1 MMANGLY
8 IPFVRRWAIQHWSFN
23 PADAKYKKTIEHSKN
38 AVITE
43 DSRYVIFKIR
53 PWYKDLREGWIKKK
67 RADEMPKDSLG
78 IVELGKENIWKL
90 ANVKSYKTPQKSWGW
105 VAYQMERDK
114 RLRIMKRLSGSDL
127 VLREISNW

>member
-1 MMANGLY
+1 MISNDGKWVAYTICPQVGDTTL
-8 IPFVRRWAIQHWSFN
+8 VIQSS
-23 PADAKYKKTIEHSKN
+23 DAKYKKTIEHSKN

-67 RADEMPKDSLG
+67 RADEMPKDSLS

-90 ANVKSYKTPQKSWGW
+90 ANVRSYKTPQKSWGW
-105 VAYQMERDK
+105 LAYQMERA
-114 RLRIMKRLSGSDL
+114 RG
-127 VLREISNW
+127 E